1 MFLKIFN
8 RKCERK
14 NKRNLC
20 FNVFKES
27 YMLLCLQSILYQ
39 VPPPSLNI
47 PDCAKVLHRPLLIMF
62 CLENEKWVQRFIETW
77 QHVYEKTQFV
87 HFQ

>member
-1 MFLKIFN
+1 MCLKKVI
-8 RKCERK
+8 
-14 NKRNLC
+14 C
-20 FNVFKES
+20 FCVCNQYFIKS
-27 YMLLCLQSILYQ
+27 
-39 VPPPSLNI
+39 PPPSLNI
-47 PDCAKVLHRPLLIMF
+47 PDCAKVLRRPLLFMF

>member
-1 MFLKIFN
+1 MCLKKVI
-8 RKCERK
+8 
-14 NKRNLC
+14 C
-20 FNVFKES
+20 FCVCNQYFIKF
-27 YMLLCLQSILYQ
+27 
-39 VPPPSLNI
+39 PPPSLNI
-47 PDCAKVLHRPLLIMF
+47 PDCAKVLCRPLLFMF